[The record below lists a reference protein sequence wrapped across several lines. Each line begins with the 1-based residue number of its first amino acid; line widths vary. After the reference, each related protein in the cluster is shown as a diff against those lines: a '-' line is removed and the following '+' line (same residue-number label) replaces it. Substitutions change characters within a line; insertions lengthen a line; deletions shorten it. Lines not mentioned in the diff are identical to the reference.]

1 MDCGASMT
9 RHRVLTAVWAAGLVI
24 AGYAATPARAETAAE
39 FYKGKTVR
47 FVVGVAVGGGFDAY
61 ARMLAPHIGKLLEAN
76 VVVENQIGAGGM
88 LAMNQ
93 LMIAQPDG
101 LRIKIV
107 NGTPTLLSQLLGQ
120 ENIKFDFTKIP
131 HLGLIAA
138 EPWGMLVSPDS
149 PIKTPADLMK
159 PGLKI
164 RWGGTGP
171 TGGPSDGA
179 SITCEALQIDCR
191 VVLGYRGSAE
201 IALGVQRGELDAL
214 YVTDTSAATYEKG
227 NQARVVGIAARKR
240 SALLPQVPT
249 FYEALKLSDEQKWWL
264 DFRAEL
270 NEYGRVLLTMPGIPA
285 DRLAHLRAVIAKVL
299 TDPAVIAEGE
309 KTSRPIDYR
318 DGLSMEAIA
327 KKLLTQLS
335 DERKAQVRDVV
346 LRKYIN

>member
-1 MDCGASMT
+1 MRVRIAAAVGAALSLAAVT
-9 RHRVLTAVWAAGLVI
+9 TAEAQ
-24 AGYAATPARAETAAE
+24 TAAE

-61 ARMLAPHIGKLLEAN
+61 ARMLAPHIGKLLDAT

-93 LMIAQPDG
+93 LMIAPPDG
-101 LRIKIV
+101 LRLKIV

-131 HLGLIAA
+131 HLGLVAA
-138 EPWGMLVSPDS
+138 EPWGVLVSPGS
-149 PIKTPADLMK
+149 PIKTPADLVK
-159 PGLKI
+159 PGQKI

-179 SITCEALQIDCR
+179 SVTCQALQIDCR

-201 IALGVQRGELDAL
+201 IALAVQRGELDAL

-240 SALLPQVPT
+240 SALLPNVPT
-249 FYEALKLSDEQKWWL
+249 LYESLKLTDEQQWWL

-270 NEYGRVLLTMPGIPA
+270 NEYGRVLLTMPGIPP
-285 DRLAHLRAVIAKVL
+285 DRLAYLRDVIRKVL
-299 TDPAVIAEGE
+299 TDPVVIAEGE
-309 KTSRPIDYR
+309 KTNRPIDYR
-318 DGLSMEAIA
+318 DGPSMEAIA
-327 KKLLTQLS
+327 KKLLTQIS
-335 DERKAQVRDVV
+335 EERKAQVREVV
-346 LRKYIN
+346 LKKYIN